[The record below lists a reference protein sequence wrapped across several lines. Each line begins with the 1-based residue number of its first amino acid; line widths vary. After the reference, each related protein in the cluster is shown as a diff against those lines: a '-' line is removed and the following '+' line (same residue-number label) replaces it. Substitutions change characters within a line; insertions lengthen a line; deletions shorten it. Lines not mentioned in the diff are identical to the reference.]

1 MQVSIETIGSLGRR
15 LTVAVPA
22 DAVEKEFSVRLK
34 RLSKQVKLPGFR
46 PGKVPLKMVE
56 AQYGGKLMQEIA
68 GDLIK
73 TTLQEAIGRQG
84 LRPADGPRVQHKPL
98 GRGQQLEY
106 TAEFDI
112 YPEIKHTDLAGA
124 HIDRPTVVVTAD
136 DVDRTIETIRRQ
148 RVRWNPVV
156 REARQGDR
164 LTLDFTGY
172 MQGKAFDG
180 GKAENYLL
188 VLGSG
193 SLIEGLEQG
202 LLGATSGQTQKISVT
217 FPSNYHRV
225 ALAGQPA
232 EFDIKVNEVAEPVL
246 PEIDESLAKELGIKD
261 GDINKLR
268 QEVQA
273 NLEREAASRSR
284 AVVRSRALKLLL
296 DANPIDL
303 PQSLIDAEMQRLVRE
318 ASGSGK
324 PPEDETVYRARAHRR
339 VALGLILG
347 DIVRI
352 RSIVPDPG
360 QVRVRLEEMASEYES
375 PQEFIQ
381 WHYSNPERLQ
391 GIESLIMEE
400 KVVEELLVT
409 ANVSDKALTFQELL
423 ALDGAAA

>member
-1 MQVSIETIGSLGRR
+1 MQVSVETLSSLGRR

-22 DAVEKEFSVRLK
+22 DAVEKEFSARLK

-73 TTLQEAIGRQG
+73 TTLQEALGRQG

-106 TAEFDI
+106 TAEFDV
-112 YPEIKHTDLAGA
+112 YPEIKRVDLAGA
-124 HIDRPTVVVTAD
+124 HIDRPTVSVTAE
-136 DVDRTIETIRRQ
+136 DVDRTLETIRKQ
-148 RVRWNPVV
+148 RVQWNSVT
-156 REARQGDR
+156 REARLGDR

-172 MQGKAFDG
+172 MQGKEFDG
-180 GKAENYLL
+180 GKSTNYML

-193 SLIEGLEQG
+193 SLIEGFEQG
-202 LLGATSGQTQKISVT
+202 LFGATSGQTKKISVT
-217 FPSNYHRV
+217 FPSNYHHA

-232 EFDIKVNEVAEPVL
+232 EFEVKIHEVADPVL
-246 PEIDESLAKELGIKD
+246 PEVDENFAKGLGVQD
-261 GDINKLR
+261 GDVKKLR

-303 PQSLIDAEMQRLVRE
+303 PQSLIDIEIQRMKRE
-318 ASGSGK
+318 AASAGK
-324 PPEDETVYRARAHRR
+324 PLEDETVYRGRAHSR
-339 VALGLILG
+339 VALGLILS
-347 DIVRI
+347 DIVRLRNI
-352 RSIVPDPG
+352 APDPA
-360 QVRVRLEEMASEYES
+360 QVRARLEEMASEYES

-381 WHYSNPERLQ
+381 WHYSSPERLQ
-391 GIESLIMEE
+391 GIESLVLEE
-400 KVVEELLVT
+400 KVVEELLVG
-409 ANVSDKALTFQELL
+409 ANVIDKPLTFQELL
-423 ALDGAAA
+423 ALDSAAA